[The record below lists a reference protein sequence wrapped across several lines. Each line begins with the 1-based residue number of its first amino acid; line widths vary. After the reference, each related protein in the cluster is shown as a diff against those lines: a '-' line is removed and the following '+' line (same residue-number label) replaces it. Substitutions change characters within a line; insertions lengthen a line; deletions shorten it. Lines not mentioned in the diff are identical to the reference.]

1 METFKSLLQPLQ
13 SSAVGSGV
21 LDATKL
27 VILGGTVETA
37 RRAASSGWNSFINSF
52 YLTAHFSEEDYPY
65 DWLLLWLQKQPA
77 WSRSREFETTTC
89 TVTATGN
96 SNRRVAGDEVEDD
109 VEDVIEEDDGRPRL
123 KVLFQP
129 TVDTTHTI
137 YYKGHWL
144 RIRRSK
150 KTDGSELGMLS
161 ISVVARSNAILKQL
175 VLQAKKEYE
184 QECVDR
190 VQIYFADQH
199 GSWRW
204 TDSRHKRPLSSIVL
218 NPGVIEML
226 LADAKDFLRSER
238 WYANRGIPYR
248 RGYLLHGTPGSGKSS
263 LIHAIA
269 GELAL
274 DVYVVSLS
282 ASWVNDSSL
291 TTLLGRIPARSI
303 LLLEDIDAAFTRS
316 TSRDSDS
323 TGAPDANKTI
333 GPEKKEEAENNTK
346 AADVNT
352 LTLSGL
358 LNALDGMQAS
368 ESRILFCT
376 TNHLERLDPALSRP
390 GRMDVWIEFRNASKH
405 QAEGLF
411 RNFFPAVEE
420 FEDSAAPTPSLYAGS
435 SASTS
440 EAATPAP
447 ATPSEVKTEAA
458 ATASVSEPKSLK
470 DTLPSLEST
479 SSLGAKPLD
488 ATRLVELSKIFADAI
503 PNEEFSV
510 AELQGYLLK
519 NKSRPEAAAHEAA
532 QWVIKEREMREKLAR
547 EKEEK
552 EEKERLAKEKRRRER
567 EEKKAK
573 ELKEKEDKEK
583 EEKAKEEKE
592 KETKAK
598 EEKAKEEKEK
608 EDKAKEDKAKDEKP
622 TEEKPKEEKEEK
634 ASGSTEPA
642 TTSPAAEEKSKE

>member
-1 METFKSLLQPLQ
+1 MDAFKSLLTPL
-13 SSAVGSGV
+13 SNSAVGSGV

-37 RRAASSGWNSFINSF
+37 RRVASSGWSSFINSF
-52 YLTAHFSEEDYPY
+52 YLTAHFSEEDYT
-65 DWLLLWLQKQPA
+65 
-77 WSRSREFETTTC
+77 S

-96 SNRRVAGDEVEDD
+96 ANRRATGDAFEDD

-129 TVDTTHTI
+129 TLDTTHTI

-150 KTDGSELGMLS
+150 KTDGSDLS
-161 ISVVARSNAILKQL
+161 VLTISVVARSNTILKQL
-175 VLQAKKEYE
+175 VLQAKREYE

-226 LADAKDFLRSER
+226 LADAKDFLRSEK
-238 WYANRGIPYR
+238 WYASRGIPWR
-248 RGYLLHGTPGSGKSS
+248 RGFLLHGTPGSGKSS
-263 LIHAIA
+263 LIHSIA

-274 DVYVVSLS
+274 DVYIVSLS
-282 ASWVNDSSL
+282 ASWVNDASL
-291 TTLLGRIPARSI
+291 TSLLGRIPARSI

-316 TSRDSDS
+316 TSRDTDS
-323 TGAPDANKTI
+323 TGVPDSSKAATA
-333 GPEKKEEAENNTK
+333 ETKKEAESK
-346 AADVNT
+346 AADTNT

-368 ESRILFCT
+368 EARILFCT

-390 GRMDVWIEFRNASKH
+390 GRMDVWIEFRNASKY

-411 RNFFPAVEE
+411 RNFFPAAEE
-420 FEDSAAPTPSLYAGS
+420 FEAESATTPPSLFSTSIHSTPIGTPGTESVASTPGGSGGGSGSFTPSAAP
-435 SASTS
+435 
-440 EAATPAP
+440 E
-447 ATPSEVKTEAA
+447 
-458 ATASVSEPKSLK
+458 SLK
-470 DTLPSLEST
+470 DALPSLESA
-479 SSLGAKPLD
+479 SSLGTNLLDGARLAELAK
-488 ATRLVELSKIFADAI
+488 VFAEAI

-519 NKSRPEAAAHEAA
+519 YKARPEEAA
-532 QWVIKEREMREKLAR
+532 RQAPQWVIKERELRERLAR

-552 EEKERLAKEKRRRER
+552 EEKERKLKEKRRKER

-573 ELKEKEDKEK
+573 EEEEKARKEK
-583 EEKAKEEKE
+583 EEKEEKE
-592 KETKAK
+592 KEK
-598 EEKAKEEKEK
+598 EKEK
-608 EDKAKEDKAKDEKP
+608 ESK
-622 TEEKPKEEKEEK
+622 KEEE
-634 ASGSTEPA
+634 A
-642 TTSPAAEEKSKE
+642 KSKEDEKKEKVEATGSESSTDGSKDTEATPSSDTTATVEKQE

>member
-1 METFKSLLQPLQ
+1 MLPNSLFSVEPWRLLVSPQTSLHDSASPFLPQ
-13 SSAVGSGV
+13 TDQKIPRSS
-21 LDATKL
+21 
-27 VILGGTVETA
+27 LGRV
-37 RRAASSGWNSFINSF
+37 ASTGWSSFINSF

-77 WSRSREFETTTC
+77 WSRSREFETTTS

-109 VEDVIEEDDGRPRL
+109 VEDIIEEDDGRPKL

-129 TVDTTHTI
+129 ILDTTHTI

-150 KTDGSELGMLS
+150 KTDGSDLS
-161 ISVVARSNAILKQL
+161 VLTISVVARSNAILKQL

-226 LADAKDFLRSER
+226 LTDAKDFLRSEK
-238 WYANRGIPYR
+238 WYASRGIPWR
-248 RGYLLHGTPGSGKSS
+248 RGFLLHGTPGSGKSS

-274 DVYVVSLS
+274 DVYIVSLS
-282 ASWVNDSSL
+282 ASWVNDASL
-291 TTLLGRIPARSI
+291 TSLLGRIPARSI

-316 TSRDSDS
+316 TSRDGESTGVPDS
-323 TGAPDANKTI
+323 TKGATV
-333 GPEKKEEAENNTK
+333 ETKKEAEK
-346 AADVNT
+346 AADTNT

-368 ESRILFCT
+368 EARILFCT

-390 GRMDVWIEFRNASKH
+390 GRMDVWIEFRNASKY

-411 RNFFPAVEE
+411 RNFFPAAEE
-420 FEDSAAPTPSLYAGS
+420 FEAEHSTPPSLF
-435 SASTS
+435 STS
-440 EAATPAP
+440 VHATPMSTPGTASPSNISNTSAP
-447 ATPSEVKTEAA
+447 ATPSV
-458 ATASVSEPKSLK
+458 ASSSASGSFTPSSAPESLK
-470 DTLPSLEST
+470 DALPSLEST
-479 SSLGAKPLD
+479 SSLGTNLLD
-488 ATRLVELSKIFADAI
+488 GARLATLSKVFADAI

-510 AELQGYLLK
+510 AELQGFLLK
-519 NKSRPEAAAHEAA
+519 YKARPEEAVRQA
-532 QWVIKEREMREKLAR
+532 SQWVVKERELRERLAR

-552 EEKERLAKEKRRRER
+552 EEKERQSKEKR
-567 EEKKAK
+567 
-573 ELKEKEDKEK
+573 
-583 EEKAKEEKE
+583 
-592 KETKAK
+592 
-598 EEKAKEEKEK
+598 
-608 EDKAKEDKAKDEKP
+608 
-622 TEEKPKEEKEEK
+622 
-634 ASGSTEPA
+634 
-642 TTSPAAEEKSKE
+642 